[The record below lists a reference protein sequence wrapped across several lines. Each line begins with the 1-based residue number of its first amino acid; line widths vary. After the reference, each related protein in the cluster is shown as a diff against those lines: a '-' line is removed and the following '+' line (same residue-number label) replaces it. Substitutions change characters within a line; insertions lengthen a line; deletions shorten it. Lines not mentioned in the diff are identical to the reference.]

1 MRIAVSALQGDFE
14 EHAEYIRRLGIETLQ
29 IRQKKD
35 LEQEFDALIL
45 PGGESTVQGR
55 LMRKLDILEEL
66 RKRISEG
73 LPVLAT
79 CAGLILLAREICND
93 DTVHLGT
100 LDVAVKRNAY
110 GTQIDSFYTK
120 GLFLPEDVDIP
131 MSFIRAPAIES
142 VGEKAEVIAEFKGR
156 PVAVRQ
162 GKQLAMA
169 FHPELGSDNTLLKYF
184 IALADAR

>member
-14 EHAEYIRRLGIETLQ
+14 EHAEYIRRMGIETLQ

-35 LEQEFDALIL
+35 LEQKFDALIL

-66 RKRISEG
+66 KKRISDG

-79 CAGLILLAREICND
+79 CAGLILLAKDICND

-100 LDVAVKRNAY
+100 LDVSVQRNAY
-110 GTQIDSFYTK
+110 GTQIDSFHTS
-120 GLFLPEDVDIP
+120 GSFLPEGAEIP
-131 MSFIRAPAIES
+131 MSFIRAPAIER
-142 VGEKAEVIAEFKGR
+142 VGNGLEIIAEYKGR

-162 GKQLAMA
+162 GNQLAMA
-169 FHPELGSDNTLLKYF
+169 FHPELGTDDTILKYF
-184 IALADAR
+184 IALVQAR